1 MLGAGIPHV
10 LETGPLLIS
19 GFLNWGLLGIIVTQ
33 MYTYMQW
40 YYNTD
45 GKLVRVLD
53 ISLFVMLVLEWG
65 NPLIF
70 INTPWTMVAIPIQCG
85 IVASMVQIFFARL
98 VFVSSP
104 LEFRTIESTR
114 RIWLLGKGRIMRC
127 ITVLVV
133 TLSLIQ
139 CASALALTLPLL
151 HATFILTATVLS
163 AQQQRSGAVGEVQMA
178 YFEFSKSKT
187 DFLAATNTLLDRLI
201 MRTIQRGVITAAVAA
216 LHIVMVLKY
225 PNIFLDL
232 PPVYTVGKL
241 YANIVFANLNGRKR
255 QMQPLEIETSG
266 ISLEFRHRRNLAQ
279 SCTTGRDE
287 STVGIHSTN
296 VHITTEIEDSD
307 DYLKKP
313 TLRM

>member
-1 MLGAGIPHV
+1 MTTH
-10 LETGPLLIS
+10 TC
-19 GFLNWGLLGIIVTQ
+19 W
-33 MYTYMQW
+33 
-40 YYNTD
+40 
-45 GKLVRVLD
+45 
-53 ISLFVMLVLEWG
+53 VMLVLEWG

-85 IVASMVQIFFARL
+85 IVASMVQIFFAR
-98 VFVSSP
+98 
-104 LEFRTIESTR
+104 

-139 CASALALTLPLL
+139 CASALALTLPLP

-178 YFEFSKSKT
+178 YFVVVGHLFRLRSQHCSNPGFSKSKT

-201 MRTIQRGVITAAVAA
+201 MRTIQSGVITAAVAA

-232 PPVYTVGKL
+232 PPSSLIFSLHRREL

-296 VHITTEIEDSD
+296 VHITTEIENSD